1 MAHPSRRAILAGATA
16 AVAVSL
22 AGCSEPRSDEP
33 EADDDPPADE
43 PEANDV
49 PPVDDE
55 FDEDD
60 ALSVGNLSIEGWNA
74 IDLVE
79 RGADPRGEECL
90 TGALEEN
97 VADETLLVLPAGRYR
112 MDEGFTAGDLRNV
125 GLVGTGATIV
135 PGPDFADEQ
144 LFEIGPSGSVAC
156 ENVLFGGLEY
166 DFTDANAGAAIF
178 TSYCEGIARVEDLR
192 VSGAVDNDA
201 TASRTLAVR
210 LQENDAGVG
219 RAHVGRIR
227 CPDGG
232 TTAGMWLQPETENC
246 HIHVTDSIVANFED
260 NGFYADTGEGQCTFE
275 RCLARNNSVSNFRFG
290 GVVRDS
296 RVVLDDEFDHDPVR
310 PRGFWVRSTPARI
323 ENCTLVNAAHRE
335 HALEVQD
342 ADCVVDGL
350 DVTVTDEAGGTPI
363 RIYDAGEY
371 RSTVRNVRLTFDGT
385 DAGALVRIDND
396 GTTIDELTIR
406 SDAPS
411 GQPIRVHEARD
422 TTITGLDVE
431 STDEGSDA
439 MRFDGASSGDAVVRD
454 SRLDVAGA
462 TADLEIAAPDVRL
475 ENVDAAVAI
484 RDDGVRA
491 TVDGVGTNDG
501 DPTVTGAWNENAIP
515 GVLVEDTE
523 AGDVYL
529 NLGEEWRRLG

>member
-1 MAHPSRRAILAGATA
+1 MARPSRRTILAGATA

-33 EADDDPPADE
+33 DADGEPPTDEPTADDS
-43 PEANDV
+43 

-55 FDEDD
+55 LDEDD
-60 ALSVGNLSIEGWNA
+60 VFSVGNLSIEGWNA

-79 RGADPRGEECL
+79 RGADPTGEECL
-90 TGALEEN
+90 TGVLEEN
-97 VADETLLVLPAGRYR
+97 AADETLLVLPSGRYR
-112 MDEGFTAGDLRNV
+112 MDEGFTASDLRNV
-125 GLVGTGATIV
+125 GVIGTGATITL
-135 PGPDFADEQ
+135 GPDFADESA
-144 LFEIGPSGSVAC
+144 FELGSSGSVAC

-178 TSYCEGIARVEDLR
+178 TSYCEGFARIEDLR
-192 VSGAVDNDA
+192 VFGAVDGA
-201 TASRTLAVR
+201 AAASRTVSLR
-210 LQENDAGVG
+210 LQENDASIG
-219 RAHVGRIR
+219 RAHVDRIR

-232 TTAGMWLQPETENC
+232 ATAGVWLQPETELC
-246 HIHVTDSIVANFED
+246 HVHVTDSVVANFED
-260 NGFYADTGEGQCTFE
+260 NGFYADTGDGQCTFE
-275 RCLARNNSVSNFRFG
+275 RCLARNNSVSNFRLG

-296 RVVLDDEFDHDPVR
+296 RVVLDDEFAHEPVR
-310 PRGFWVRSTPARI
+310 PRGFWMRSTPGRI

-350 DVTVTDEAGGTPI
+350 DVTMTDEAGGTAI

-371 RSTVRNVRLTFDGT
+371 RTTVRNARLAFDGT
-385 DAGALVRIDND
+385 DANALVRIDND

-411 GQPIRVHEARD
+411 GHPIRVHEASN
-422 TTITGLDVE
+422 TTIVGLDVE

-439 MRFDGASSGDAVVRD
+439 MRFDGAAAGDAVVRD

-462 TADLEIAAPDVRL
+462 AADLEVAAPDVRL
-475 ENVDAAVAI
+475 ENVDAEVAVT
-484 RDDGVRA
+484 DDGVRA

-501 DPTVTGAWNENAIP
+501 DPSVTGAWNGNATP
-515 GVLVEDTE
+515 GVFVEDTE

-529 NLGEEWRRLG
+529 TLGEEWRRLG